1 MLGKLWKKILLFV
14 LIIACLF
21 DITAKL
27 INHNSLKDELEATIK
42 YFKNENKTYDA
53 YSNESTTD
61 NSATAKNTL
70 NAVDAADIN
79 GVQKTT
85 TTVDLN
91 EKKDSI
97 QDKMEDNIESIKN
110 SETEI
115 LEMVPSGEDNNGKE

>member
-79 GVQKTT
+79 GVQTTT